1 MNAVI
6 AWKIFSMRVGPHMKA
21 RLGLK
26 VNQWERF
33 SLTLFL
39 FLMLQSLRSLLGD
52 ELSEFLAAGE
62 QEQNMESMQSRLL
75 RDLRLKQRAKGVWS
89 RVLNDQTV
97 TRKHK
102 AGTKKGTSSSR
113 NGCFGHKMDRIGTLS
128 GMGC

>member
-1 MNAVI
+1 MNASHAIVC
-6 AWKIFSMRVGPHMKA
+6 
-21 RLGLK
+21 GLLITLISFAIEA
-26 VNQWERF
+26 NP
-33 SLTLFL
+33 LTPA
-39 FLMLQSLRSLLGD
+39 QQKSLRSLLGD

-75 RDLRLKQRAKGVWS
+75 RDLRMKQRTKGVWS

-102 AGTKKGTSSSR
+102 AGSKKGTSSSR